1 MSKTTTYQKLIY
13 AIGLVLSVL
22 FIYTATSKLVQLD
35 TFQSQL
41 ERMPYLSPY
50 AIWLTWTVPFTE
62 LVIAGLLLIE
72 KHRTLAIY
80 ASLCLLGFFTIY
92 ITAVVQFSDSIP
104 CSCGGVLSMLGW
116 QDHILFNLT
125 FMALA
130 FCAILLNKKQN
141 KQKLLDQDTT

>member
-1 MSKTTTYQKLIY
+1 MPKTTTYQKLVY
-13 AIGLVLSVL
+13 AIVLVLSVL
-22 FIYTATSKLVQLD
+22 FIYTATSKLVRID

-41 ERMPYLSPY
+41 EGMPYLSPY
-50 AIWLTWTVPFTE
+50 ETWLTWTVPFME

-72 KHRTLAIY
+72 KHRTLAMY
-80 ASLCLLGFFTIY
+80 ASLLLLWSFTIY
-92 ITAVVQFSDSIP
+92 IAIVLQFSDSIP

-130 FCAILLNKKQN
+130 FCAILLNRKQN